1 MSNIEAKC
9 FTTSDYNKFTSEI
22 LETKIKKGLVCK
34 SSISNIVKMFDL
46 NRKIVPLATKAK
58 LLANQN
64 ELVKFWGLDSSYFHS

>member
-1 MSNIEAKC
+1 MK
-9 FTTSDYNKFTSEI
+9 YLKQK
-22 LETKIKKGLVCK
+22 LKKGLVCK

-46 NRKIVPLATKAK
+46 NRKIVPLATKGK